1 MKFSLQG
8 SIQLT
13 TIPPELI
20 EIYQPIIGSE
30 AMAVWI
36 NLYHAVVN
44 GHNFTEND
52 ILQQMNITQRSFKLA
67 LKTLVKY
74 GLLQKDNRECIIVP
88 PTMAGLQEQIRN
100 NAFAYEQER
109 RFITLVET
117 FNLKR
122 GQAPSQAE
130 VAAANCDANQLT
142 PQTADEFATRFITE
156 CNFRPSRQL
165 RDRFDDWFS
174 QIQDR
179 RLLEELLER
188 TKHKIEMEGVKGGC
202 PSRYTDKIVSQ
213 WVTQGIKSYE
223 DLLRLDK
230 EFQARC
236 EFHRVVEKELGRGYN
251 TLTPAEKEIIDK
263 WAAKAESPAQL
274 ASLVREAILSGD
286 YQGKGAPG
294 VAFIDAWLEGK
305 NRKKQGETRKKG
317 FTHEHKISDLE
328 KLVQRKT
335 MKGLEDEAN
344 EG

>member
-1 MKFSLQG
+1 M
-8 SIQLT
+8 
-13 TIPPELI
+13 
-20 EIYQPIIGSE
+20 
-30 AMAVWI
+30 WI

-44 GHNFTEND
+44 GHSFTESD
-52 ILQQMNITQRSFKLA
+52 IQQQMNITQRSFKLA
-67 LKTLVKY
+67 LNTLVKY
-74 GLLQKDNRECIIVP
+74 GLLLKDNREFIIIL
-88 PTMAGLQEQIRN
+88 PTMADLQEKIN
-100 NAFAYEQER
+100 SNAFAYEQER
-109 RFITLVET
+109 RFVTLLET
-117 FNLKR
+117 FHLKR
-122 GQAPSQAE
+122 GQAPSQVE
-130 VAAANCDANQLT
+130 VAAANSDANQLT
-142 PQTADEFATRFITE
+142 PQVADEFATRFITE

-174 QIQDR
+174 QIQDQ

-188 TKHKIEMEGVKGGC
+188 TKHKIDMDGIKGGC

-236 EFHRVVEKELGRGYN
+236 QFHRAVEKELGRGYN

-263 WAAKAESPAQL
+263 WAAQVESPAQL

-286 YQGKGAPG
+286 YQGKGAPTLG
-294 VAFIDAWLEGK
+294 FIDAWLEGK